1 MHNRRTAALQI
12 QREAA
17 QSGVD
22 NLYARKKRAMRLWNI
37 VILVMRQ
44 ANGEQYR
51 LFEGFYHGNPGF
63 TEFLFLL
70 AAALRIAL
78 GSGQSQQIHDQAARC
93 GLART

>member
-1 MHNRRTAALQI
+1 MHNRRTATLQI

-63 TEFLFLL
+63 TEFSSCS
-70 AAALRIAL
+70 LRPC
-78 GSGQSQQIHDQAARC
+78 GSPSVPVRVAITTSGAVR
-93 GLART
+93 LART